1 MKKPLSFLA
10 VLGVGLIC
18 ATLLLWLWQQNR
30 ADLHRLSTARAAATL
45 IAPLSAPNPPASPPS
60 SLRATAIDAFS
71 QSLLAS
77 LQRLLARG
85 TDTRTDEALLT
96 FKDPAAYRRFLAR
109 AKAAG
114 LIVLGELPA
123 LRAIRVRFDSPEA
136 LGSDLASHAA
146 DYAGLSANALV
157 HVPSVPVTPSKE
169 DRAEV
174 THVPFG
180 NTALAFL
187 GVPAEHSQWGKGV
200 TIAILDTGVLPDT
213 TFGSGRLRSLDIGL
227 GTVAGRGEEDGHGTA
242 VAALAAGSDDDAP
255 GVAPAASILSIRVT
269 DTRSTSDTFTIA
281 HAIVAAVDAGAKII
295 NVSLGGY
302 ATSATLD
309 AAISYAIERGSLIVA
324 AAGNDQ
330 AAQLAWP
337 AADPRVI
344 SVGAVDRAGQ
354 QVTFSN
360 SGPTL
365 SLTAPGYGVQ
375 TAWQDGQRVYVDGT
389 SASAPLVAGAIAALL
404 SQNSSLTPTA
414 AAQVLVAT
422 ASDAGAPGS
431 DANYGHGTLNLGW
444 ALNRNNSTYYDPAI
458 ASHAYDAA
466 NHHMQFV
473 VQNRSGA
480 AAAGLQ
486 LTVTT
491 TAGTVTTSTL
501 FSVPPLAIGESY
513 IATLPVDRAS
523 LQPATSLTYVT
534 QLTNP
539 PGRTDSVPANN
550 RRSSTLGPPT
560 P

>member
-1 MKKPLSFLA
+1 MKKSLSFLA
-10 VLGVGLIC
+10 VLGVGLTC

-30 ADLHRLSTARAAATL
+30 ADLHRLSTARAATTL

-60 SLRATAIDAFS
+60 SLRATAIDAFT
-71 QSLLAS
+71 QSLLTA

-136 LGSDLASHAA
+136 LGSDLAYHAA

-169 DRAEV
+169 DRADV

-213 TFGSGRLRSLDIGL
+213 TFGSGRLRTLDIGL

-255 GVAPAASILSIRVT
+255 GVAPAASLLSIRVT

-309 AAISYAIERGSLIVA
+309 AAISYAVERGSIIVA

-422 ASDAGAPGS
+422 ASDAGAAGS
-431 DANYGHGTLNLGW
+431 DAHYGHGTLNLGW